1 MFDVLDKLAVREF
14 VASLPRRDRRLAE
27 LLMAGHSNR
36 AAARVLGISPRAVRA
51 RLANIR
57 RHFRNAA

>member
-27 LLMAGHSNR
+27 LLMAGYSHG
-36 AAARVLGISPRAVRA
+36 AAAERLGIAVRTVRHRVLR
-51 RLANIR
+51 IR
-57 RHFRNAA
+57 QRYDA